1 GRWVRDDSGI
11 YAGYTVPRFYD
22 TLMAKLIVWAS
33 DREGAIARM
42 ARALAEY
49 HVSGVRT
56 TLPVLRR
63 IIGHPDFA
71 AGRLDTHFMERFPGG
86 RAGSSRP
93 SLALVAPAVAAY
105 EGAGQEA
112 PTPPATGK
120 RPWSPPRAS
129 RCLGLARAVKFE
141 AQLDGE
147 VIPVEVTG
155 GGGRYRVLLGEET
168 LEVDARPTGGGGW
181 SLLVGD
187 VSTVADVMEEDGAYL
202 VHVEGE
208 AY

>member
-71 AGRLDTHFMERFPGG
+71 AGRLDTHFMERLPGG
-86 RAGSSRP
+86 GAGSSRRP
-93 SLALVAPAVAAY
+93 LALVAAAIEACERRGKGAPA
-105 EGAGQEA
+105 
-112 PTPPATGK
+112 PPAPGR
-120 RPWSPPRAS
+120 RPWTRAGRPGAS
-129 RCLGLARAVKFE
+129 DWRAR
-141 AQLDGE
+141 
-147 VIPVEVTG
+147 
-155 GGGRYRVLLGEET
+155 
-168 LEVDARPTGGGGW
+168 
-181 SLLVGD
+181 
-187 VSTVADVMEEDGAYL
+187 
-202 VHVEGE
+202 
-208 AY
+208 